1 MATVDEIPTD
11 MALEIGGNLSPSRFV
26 SVARDFFALV
36 EHLAGITST
45 DAVKWDV
52 VAREGSTI
60 LAMRPPE
67 GASNEALTAIYAQVR
82 QTTTSLVAGD
92 WDPVIVDDKVL
103 RLAKSISDIGRST
116 ANAHPIR
123 FWICREPIAFGPE
136 VAERI
141 REEESA
147 DYTDYGTLEG
157 ILQAIQ
163 DTRGALEL
171 KIRDMIY
178 PFPIRCVV
186 DDNMLATALENFRHR
201 VEIAGEIRYRRN
213 GAATSIRA
221 DRIERLPDDDDL
233 PTVED
238 VRGLLAVGAT

>member
-36 EHLAGITST
+36 EHLAGATSA

-52 VAREGSTI
+52 VAREGSTV

-67 GASNEALTAIYAQVR
+67 DAPKEVLTAIYAQVR

-103 RLAKSISDIGRST
+103 RLAKSISDLGKGM
-116 ANAHPIR
+116 AEPYPMR

-141 REEESA
+141 RQEESA

-157 ILQAIQ
+157 LLQAIQ

-171 KIRDMIY
+171 KIRDLIY
-178 PFPIRCVV
+178 PAPIRCVV
-186 DDNMLATALENFRHR
+186 DDKMLPTALGNFRQR
-201 VEIAGEIRYRRN
+201 VEISGDIHYRSN
-213 GAATSIRA
+213 GVATSIRA

-238 VRGLLAVGAT
+238 VRGLLAAGAA